1 MTVPLIEFKKVTKRF
16 GKRTILDKVDLSL
29 YEGEATAVIG
39 KSGVGKSVLLK
50 HIIGLLEPDEGEI
63 LYRGKIIQ
71 DMTRKERRNMKRH
84 FSYMFQSNALF
95 DSWTI
100 FQNIALPLIEKGA
113 MQAVDIEKKVMSKI
127 EQLELSEVASKY
139 PSQLSGGMQKR
150 VALARALVTEPQI
163 VLFDEPTTGLDP
175 IRKNAVLGMIAHYR
189 RQFGFTA
196 VVVSHDI
203 PDIFFISNR
212 IVILYDSKVI
222 FQGTPFEIEQ
232 FDHPLVD
239 ELIHSLRSL
248 KDELTGLGTRQ
259 GFERQYHQGFS
270 AVKTAED
277 LTVVLFS
284 IGNLLAI
291 EDEVGGVAGQ
301 QIIKAMA
308 ALIEKHTGGMG
319 ISARYSHEEILT
331 VLPHTDETRAEAFVN
346 NLVKELKNHQI
357 LDPLHYPKAC
367 FGFSIQVGIS
377 RGDPK
382 MGLSQLVAQAK
393 KEQRVR
399 AEMVCDTENRGSS

>member
-1 MTVPLIEFKKVTKRF
+1 MSVPLIEFKKVTKRF
-16 GKRTILDKVDLSL
+16 GEKTILDQVDLAL

-50 HIIGLLEPDEGEI
+50 HIIGLLDPDEGDI
-63 LYRGKIIQ
+63 LYKGKIIR
-71 DMTRKERRNMKRH
+71 DMNRKERRDMKQH

-113 MQAVDIEKKVMSKI
+113 MSAVDIEKKVMSKI
-127 EQLELSEVASKY
+127 EQLELTEVTFEY

-150 VALARALVTEPQI
+150 VALARALVTDPRI

-284 IGNLLAI
+284 IENLLAL
-291 EDEVGGVAGQ
+291 EDEIGGVAGQ
-301 QIIKAMA
+301 QILKTMA

-331 VLPHTDETRAEAFVN
+331 VLPHTDEARAEDFVN
-346 NLVKELKNHQI
+346 SLIEDLQNHEI
-357 LDPLHYPKAC
+357 LDPAHYPNAC

-377 RGDPK
+377 RGNPE
-382 MGLSQLVAQAK
+382 MGLSHLVGQAK
-393 KEQRVR
+393 EALRIR
-399 AEMVCDTENRGSS
+399 AEMVCGIENRGNQ

>member
-1 MTVPLIEFKKVTKRF
+1 MSVPLIELKKVTKRF
-16 GKRTILDKVDLSL
+16 GEKTILDQVDLAL

-50 HIIGLLEPDEGEI
+50 HIIGLLDPDEGDI
-63 LYRGKIIQ
+63 LYKGKIIR
-71 DMTRKERRNMKRH
+71 DMNRKERRNMKRN

-95 DSWTI
+95 DSWTV

-113 MQAVDIEKKVMSKI
+113 IPAVDIEKKVMSKI
-127 EQLELSEVASKY
+127 EQLELSEVTFEY

-150 VALARALVTEPQI
+150 VALARALVTEPRI

-239 ELIHSLRSL
+239 EMIHSLRSL

-259 GFERQYHQGFS
+259 GFERQYQQGFS

-277 LTVVLFS
+277 LTVVLFT
-284 IGNLLAI
+284 IDNLLAI
-291 EDEVGGVAGQ
+291 EEEIGGIAAQ
-301 QIIKAMA
+301 QILKTIA
-308 ALIEKHTGGMG
+308 ALIEKNTGGMG

-331 VLPHTDETRAEAFVN
+331 VLPHTDEARAEAFVN
-346 NLVKELKNHQI
+346 SLVVDLQSHEI
-357 LDPLHYPKAC
+357 LDPAHYPKAC

-377 RGDPK
+377 RGNPET
-382 MGLSQLVAQAK
+382 GLSRLVAQAK
-393 KEQRVR
+393 EAQRIR
-399 AEMVCDTENRGSS
+399 AEMVCGIENRGNQ